1 MDIKKRKDG
10 EFLETILISG
20 EDGTF
25 KSNFAAK
32 YCEKKGLNAIVLDFD
47 RTNFS
52 NLDVVDEFDLS
63 NDKKAFKGINTVL
76 DEISKLEYDTIVI
89 DGITTVIE
97 SFIGSASGMAA
108 YSSRSKLFYKL
119 IHILH
124 GMNKNLIFIGQADA
138 DLAFYKG
145 NESPSKVIIR
155 LNAICNRKFRC
166 SKIGVNKFQV
176 ECIKDRG
183 GELDGKTF
191 TFGMKKNTTTSTG
204 RR

>member
-1 MDIKKRKDG
+1 MNIKKRSDG
-10 EFLETILISG
+10 KNLETILIIG
-20 EDGTF
+20 ADGTF

-52 NLDVVDEFDLS
+52 NLDIVDDFDLS
-63 NDKKAFKGINTVL
+63 NDRKSFKGINTVL
-76 DEISKLEYDTIVI
+76 DEINKLEYDTII
-89 DGITTVIE
+89 LDGITTVIE

-119 IHILH
+119 IHKLQ
-124 GMNKNLIFIGQADA
+124 GMNKNLIFIGQEDA
-138 DLAFYKG
+138 DLDFYKE

-155 LNAICNRKFRC
+155 LNAICNRKFKC
-166 SKIGVNKFQV
+166 SKLGANKFQV
-176 ECIKDRG
+176 ECIKDRS

-191 TFGMKKNTTTSTG
+191 TY
-204 RR
+204 

>member
-10 EFLETILISG
+10 QNLERILIIG
-20 EDGTF
+20 QDGTF

-52 NLDVVDEFDLS
+52 NLDIVDDFDLS
-63 NDKKAFKGINTVL
+63 NDRRAFKGINTVL
-76 DEISKLEYDTIVI
+76 DEISKLEYDTIVM

-97 SFIGSASGMAA
+97 SFIGSGQGMSA

-119 IHILH
+119 IHKLQ
-124 GMNKNLIFIGQADA
+124 GMNKNLIFIGQEDA
-138 DLAFYKG
+138 DLDFYKE

-166 SKIGVNKFQV
+166 SKVGANKFNV
-176 ECIKDRG
+176 ECIKDRS
-183 GELDGKTF
+183 GELDGKSF
-191 TFGMKKNTTTSTG
+191 KY
-204 RR
+204 